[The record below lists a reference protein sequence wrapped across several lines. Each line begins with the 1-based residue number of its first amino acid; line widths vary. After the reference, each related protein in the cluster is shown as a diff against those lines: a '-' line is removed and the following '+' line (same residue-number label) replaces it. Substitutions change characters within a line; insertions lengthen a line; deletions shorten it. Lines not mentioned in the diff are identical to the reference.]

1 MTTSLLSGLMSSTF
15 AGENSPP
22 TGALKVTATVN
33 VNLQAKERSVAPS
46 FLGLSMVLS
55 ETPYM
60 VGTRTSPNPHFRQL
74 LGNLLAYSNGPM
86 EIRELNDKAFGPTT
100 IPDHLPALANLY
112 RDMQSPQHGVK
123 YFMGVDFSGNFDAQ
137 GNENGIAASQAES
150 FRSLLPQGSV
160 LSYEIGNEPDLY
172 NAEHSRSNYTYAKYK
187 LQYEQ
192 TVAAI
197 ESKGTGVPMAA
208 PVFSGYPG
216 GFMKSLDDF
225 IASEH
230 AHLGMLDLHYYGG
243 SHCNGK
249 VVPADYLLSSEA
261 INHPTSTASPDRMGG
276 YIAALNRTGR
286 GNVRIGEMNSVAC
299 GGQDGVSNTFQSAL
313 WVLDEAM
320 SYAEAGVSGINI
332 FTIANANAYYT
343 PFRFSH
349 TGTFPESQY
358 TISQINPIYYGML
371 AVDEMLQSKAALL
384 PASLSTSLNI
394 KAYATTD
401 EHGKIR
407 VLLINKEEGQAG
419 DGDVVLHLARHGDA
433 EVSALRATNNDYRVS
448 DYTHYTDDDKVTL
461 AGQTFKVAGSVQ
473 DGVLHGTRERT
484 TVHPKDGVYVVPLPH
499 ASAAI
504 VEFR

>member
-1 MTTSLLSGLMSSTF
+1 
-15 AGENSPP
+15 
-22 TGALKVTATVN
+22 
-33 VNLQAKERSVAPS
+33 
-46 FLGLSMVLS
+46 MVLS

-60 VGTRTSPNPHFRQL
+60 VGTSTSPNPHFRQL
-74 LGNLLAYSNGPM
+74 LGNLSTYSNGPM
-86 EIRELNDKAFGPTT
+86 EIRELNDEAFGPTT
-100 IPDHLPALANLY
+100 ISDHLPALSNLY
-112 RDMQSPQHGVK
+112 RDTQSPRHGVK
-123 YFMGVDFSGNFDAQ
+123 YFMGVDFFGNFDAQ

-150 FRSLLPQGSV
+150 FHSLLPQGSV

-172 NAEHSRSNYTYAKYK
+172 NAEHFRSKYTYAKYK
-187 LQYEQ
+187 VQYEQ

-249 VVPADYLLSSEA
+249 VVPADYLLSSDA
-261 INHPTSTASPDRMGG
+261 INHPTSTVSPNRIGG
-276 YIAALNRTGR
+276 YIAALNRAGR
-286 GNVRIGEMNSVAC
+286 GNVRIGEVNSVAC

-349 TGTFPESQY
+349 TGTFPESEY

-371 AVDEMLQSKAALL
+371 TVDEMLQSKAALL
-384 PASLSTSLNI
+384 PVSLSTPLHI

-407 VLLINKEEGQAG
+407 VLLINKEEDQAG
-419 DGDVVLHLARHGDA
+419 DGDVVLHLTRHGDA
-433 EVSALRATNNDYRVS
+433 MVSALRATNNDYRVS
-448 DYTHYTDDDKVTL
+448 DYTHYTADDKVTL
-461 AGQTFKVAGSVQ
+461 AGQTFKVTGGVQ
-473 DGVLHGTRERT
+473 DGVLHGTREST
-484 TVHPKDGVYVVPLPH
+484 TVHPKDGVYMVSLPH

>member
-1 MTTSLLSGLMSSTF
+1 MQNISRIIMTTSLLSGLLSSTF

-33 VNLQAKERSVAPS
+33 VNLQAKERSVTPS

-60 VGTRTSPNPHFRQL
+60 VGTCTSPNPHFRQL

-216 GFMKSLDDF
+216 GFM
-225 IASEH
+225 
-230 AHLGMLDLHYYGG
+230 
-243 SHCNGK
+243 
-249 VVPADYLLSSEA
+249 
-261 INHPTSTASPDRMGG
+261 R
-276 YIAALNRTGR
+276 
-286 GNVRIGEMNSVAC
+286 
-299 GGQDGVSNTFQSAL
+299 VS
-313 WVLDEAM
+313 
-320 SYAEAGVSGINI
+320 
-332 FTIANANAYYT
+332 
-343 PFRFSH
+343 
-349 TGTFPESQY
+349 
-358 TISQINPIYYGML
+358 TISLRPSMHTW
-371 AVDEMLQSKAALL
+371 VC
-384 PASLSTSLNI
+384 STCTTTEE
-394 KAYATTD
+394 ATATARSCRQTISCQVRRSTTG
-401 EHGKIR
+401 HPLR
-407 VLLINKEEGQAG
+407 VLTGWA
-419 DGDVVLHLARHGDA
+419 
-433 EVSALRATNNDYRVS
+433 AT
-448 DYTHYTDDDKVTL
+448 L
-461 AGQTFKVAGSVQ
+461 
-473 DGVLHGTRERT
+473 
-484 TVHPKDGVYVVPLPH
+484 PL
-499 ASAAI
+499 
-504 VEFR
+504 